1 MYLLENS
8 YTTACL
14 KGDKSKQKTKKA
26 LSISI
31 FPKHAQWTSKSDALF
46 FNYYAL
52 TLCGWLSFPWL
63 KIEMKIKVKMFQSM
77 LYIKHLPLNLWMT
90 STPSRIRSLESSE
103 VIIILWDSSLENCNV
118 RWYGMSIMNKI
129 MVCVIYMLVRAA
141 SANLNPSY
149 FVARGF
155 LPIVEI
161 YLF

>member
-1 MYLLENS
+1 MNIIYKDKQKHWVIKQMSFKNTPSGNS

-14 KGDKSKQKTKKA
+14 KGDKSKHKTKKA

-52 TLCGWLSFPWL
+52 TLCGWLSFTWL

-77 LYIKHLPLNLWMT
+77 LYFKHLPLNLWMT
-90 STPSRIRSLESSE
+90 STPSSIRSLESSE

-129 MVCVIYMLVRAA
+129 MVCVI
-141 SANLNPSY
+141 
-149 FVARGF
+149 
-155 LPIVEI
+155 
-161 YLF
+161 